1 MLIIQNHQP
10 ATMPTNEYMRGI
22 YQLVP
27 GRIVHTP
34 KGRRINRILEVGDD
48 YVIIQSDAPHSRGPR
63 RISFDDIRNPPD
75 WTNWQIIQSLRQL
88 VGLSNEA

>member
-10 ATMPTNEYMRGI
+10 AIMPTNEYMRGI

-48 YVIIQSDAPHSRGPR
+48 YVIIQSTRLIQEGLAALASMTSATR
-63 RISFDDIRNPPD
+63 RTGQTGRSFNRCDN
-75 WTNWQIIQSLRQL
+75 
-88 VGLSNEA
+88 